1 MEDAVDTCEIQILLG
16 QINPQHVETARV
28 LLLERDVVVVGE
40 AVDADDVVTLGAQR
54 LRQVRADEPGRTRQH
69 ELHSVRASGFS
80 VPSPFSVRLRSEKK
94 RVITIPSRKSPSRGS
109 GRSPRASASA
119 SSG

>member
-1 MEDAVDTCEIQILLG
+1 MEDAVNAGEVQFVLGEIEPLD
-16 QINPQHVETARV
+16 VETARV
-28 LLLERDVVVVGE
+28 LLLQRDVVVVRE
-40 AVDADDVVTLGAQR
+40 AVDRGDVVALGVQR

-119 SSG
+119 NSG

>member
-1 MEDAVDTCEIQILLG
+1 EDPVEPVELEVFVGEVEPD
-16 QINPQHVETARV
+16 HVQRACV
-28 LLLERDVVVVGE
+28 LLLQGGVVVVGE
-40 AVDADDVVTLGAQR
+40 AIDSDDLVPAAQECLPEVRPDEAGGAG
-54 LRQVRADEPGRTRQH
+54 DEVP
-69 ELHSVRASGFS
+69 HSTPASGLS
-80 VPSPFSVRLRSEKK
+80 VPSPFAVRLRSEKK